1 MVRFLIEDECKRWK
15 DRRQKVS
22 CYHVELYAWE
32 NVTMHTDFSGYK
44 NVFEQN
50 TRISV
55 LHNSDYWKTR
65 KRKKWVARRERGI
78 HQETKRNLGGQGTY
92 PERLTAL
99 TPDPGKKSKRK
110 RANGGQATYLC
121 SSFKMWTLKNRGW
134 TSSGLLSAGR
144 ASGAGSHML
153 NSASQFCRVLT
164 CQKVKSKKGVL
175 GKNLRTEPTRVFR
188 AHKALPQ
195 SSAEGEQV
203 VPAPTLTGTMART
216 VLAGVW
222 RKRTSMKEIT
232 CKVFPK
238 PMLWARIQPKPLLVL
253 NLSRDSTRLS

>member
-1 MVRFLIEDECKRWK
+1 
-15 DRRQKVS
+15 
-22 CYHVELYAWE
+22 
-32 NVTMHTDFSGYK
+32 
-44 NVFEQN
+44 
-50 TRISV
+50 
-55 LHNSDYWKTR
+55 
-65 KRKKWVARRERGI
+65 
-78 HQETKRNLGGQGTY
+78 
-92 PERLTAL
+92 
-99 TPDPGKKSKRK
+99 
-110 RANGGQATYLC
+110 
-121 SSFKMWTLKNRGW
+121 
-134 TSSGLLSAGR
+134 
-144 ASGAGSHML
+144 ML

-175 GKNLRTEPTRVFR
+175 GKNLRTESTRVFR